1 MKYLLFVFQFIVI
14 TAFPQTPVS
23 FQELGLSF
31 ELPEGWNGQIQEEY
45 YLVGHETM
53 PGLMIL
59 FKNSAT
65 SAADLKA
72 SAQQGIYDEGVQ
84 LKPSSDF
91 ELKGSNKI
99 EGFYEGIFDG
109 AQVKCFGAG
118 IINSKGSGITILMIT
133 TKDQFTDR
141 HISEAKK
148 LASSVEFYEATESE
162 ETVTW
167 ENNLVGNQLRYMHT
181 STSNDYSGGMSGT
194 SDDVIIKLYAGGNF
208 YYYSNSNS
216 SFSAQSGFGY
226 ADATD
231 SNEGKYKIY
240 SIGGDSYLELTFVD
254 GKIYEYALSKSVEG
268 ETYLNGERYFVLDI
282 EE

>member
-1 MKYLLFVFQFIVI
+1 MKYLVFIFQFIAI
-14 TAFPQTPVS
+14 TAFSQKAVS

-53 PGLMIL
+53 PGLMII
-59 FKNSAT
+59 FQNSAANT
-65 SAADLKA
+65 KELKA

-84 LKPSSDF
+84 LKPSSGF

-109 AQVKCFGAG
+109 AQVKCFGVG

-148 LASSVEFYEATESE
+148 LASSVVFSEASDSE
-162 ETVTW
+162 QTVAW
-167 ENNLVGNQLRYMHT
+167 KDDLVGRQLRYIDTNT
-181 STSNDYSGGMSGT
+181 SSDYDGGMSGT
-194 SDDVIIKLYAGGNF
+194 SDDIIIKLYADGNF
-208 YYYSNSNS
+208 YYYSNSS
-216 SFSAQSGFGY
+216 ASFSAQSGFGY
-226 ADATD
+226 TDATK
-231 SNEGKYKIY
+231 SNEGNFTIY
-240 SIGGDSYLELTFVD
+240 SIGVDSYLELTFLD
-254 GKIYEYALSKSVEG
+254 GKIYEYTLTKSGEG
-268 ETYLNGERYFVLDI
+268 ETYLNGERYFNLDI
-282 EE
+282 DQ